1 MFMEFLKNS
10 WLALLLTMA
19 AAYLLGSVNSAIIV
33 TKIFAKDDIRRY
45 GSGNAGATNV
55 LRSQGKLPALITT
68 VGDLL
73 KSFLSVLAGG
83 WLMGHLQLSASPVT
97 GVQGLDG
104 MMLVG
109 QYLAGFFCIIG
120 HLYPLYFGFRG
131 GKGVMTTLGMM
142 LILDWRV
149 ALICLGFFILAVL
162 AWRMVSL
169 GSVIAASL
177 LPVFTFVF
185 RMFVDHKADLGKV
198 AAILDWKNRPQIP
211 LRAVFQK
218 HAGAVFTSPRHGP
231 HRKGS
236 GGTNGIRH
244 PYSCR

>member
-1 MFMEFLKNS
+1 MPGRP
-10 WLALLLTMA
+10 TC
-19 AAYLLGSVNSAIIV
+19 SVPRASC
-33 TKIFAKDDIRRY
+33 
-45 GSGNAGATNV
+45 
-55 LRSQGKLPALITT
+55 PALITT

-185 RMFVDHKADLGKV
+185 RMFVDHKADETVWFCTAMSLLI
-198 AAILDWKNRPQIP
+198 AAILVIKHIP
-211 LRAVFQK
+211 NIKRIIHGTESRLGK
-218 HAGAVFTSPRHGP
+218 KTS
-231 HRKGS
+231 
-236 GGTNGIRH
+236 
-244 PYSCR
+244 